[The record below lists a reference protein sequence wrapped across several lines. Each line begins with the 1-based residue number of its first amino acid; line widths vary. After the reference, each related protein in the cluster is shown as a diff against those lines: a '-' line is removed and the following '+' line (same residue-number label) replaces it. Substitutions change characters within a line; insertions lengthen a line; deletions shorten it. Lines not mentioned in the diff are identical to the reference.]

1 MNNNENHQ
9 SNQEPIEKFAIFF
22 NAYKWRIIGFFL
34 FLVLAIL
41 FITIGFGKTI
51 LIAFLCLI
59 GIGIGYIKDCK
70 QEFLNFI
77 NRLS

>member
-9 SNQEPIEKFAIFF
+9 SNQAAVETLANFF

-34 FLVLAIL
+34 FLILAIL
-41 FITIGFGKTI
+41 FITLGFWKTI
-51 LIAFLCLI
+51 LIAFLCLV
-59 GIGIGYIKDCK
+59 GIGLGYIKDRT
-70 QEFLNFI
+70 QDFLNFI

>member
-9 SNQEPIEKFAIFF
+9 SNQATVETLANFF
-22 NAYKWRIIGFFL
+22 NAYKWRIIGFLL
-34 FLVLAIL
+34 FLILAIL
-41 FITIGFGKTI
+41 FITLGFWKTI
-51 LIAFLCLI
+51 LIAFLCLV
-59 GIGIGYIKDCK
+59 GIGLGYIKDRT